1 MSIFNLPPP
10 PATSDVTALSWRDW
24 FYKLTIALKTF
35 VASALPA
42 GGTTGQYL
50 KKNSNADQDAG
61 WVTPTAILPSG
72 GTTGQALTKN
82 SNADQDAGWSTISID
97 LTNYAYL
104 PGRAGGQTLKG
115 GTGTTDL
122 LNLIG
127 TAGNGVTTNAA
138 IALKVGNA
146 GATTAMTVYNDTAI
160 SLGSAAKEDPTLF
173 ALAANKGIKVNFA
186 SPSSDSH
193 CFEATSSRHCF
204 YAQATGVGTGIDVY
218 SDYGNCIVLN
228 QGPYAN
234 LSGNASNSAFILYR
248 VFVGD
253 GTYSVSGA
261 PCIRIYDA
269 VAKTDVSDANASAF
283 KYDLSPNF
291 SGVTT
296 LMDFR
301 PRMNDGASAVAYT
314 LDTENNLTNATAK
327 LIALKNAATEKFS
340 ITAAGMLN
348 MVVPAN
354 YANDAAA
361 AAGGVP
367 VGGVYRNG
375 SVLQIRVT

>member
-1 MSIFNLPPP
+1 MDI
-10 PATSDVTALSWRDW
+10 
-24 FYKLTIALKTF
+24 
-35 VASALPA
+35 
-42 GGTTGQYL
+42 
-50 KKNSNADQDAG
+50 
-61 WVTPTAILPSG
+61 
-72 GTTGQALTKN
+72 
-82 SNADQDAGWSTISID
+82 
-97 LTNYAYL
+97 
-104 PGRAGGQTLKG
+104 
-115 GTGTTDL
+115 
-122 LNLIG
+122 
-127 TAGNGVTTNAA
+127 
-138 IALKVGNA
+138 
-146 GATTAMTVYNDTAI
+146 
-160 SLGSAAKEDPTLF
+160 
-173 ALAANKGIKVNFA
+173 
-186 SPSSDSH
+186 
-193 CFEATSSRHCF
+193 
-204 YAQATGVGTGIDVY
+204 Y